1 MVIENRERLV
11 ALSIRATAK
20 AKRHPDSSH
29 HSTHYTRAILNK
41 LSVSTDQGVSLPES
55 NSDDWEAQDVPACIG
70 F

>member
-11 ALSIRATAK
+11 ALSIRATDK
-20 AKRHPDSSH
+20 AKRHPDSSQ
-29 HSTHYTRAILNK
+29 HSTHYTRAILK

-55 NSDDWEAQDVPACIG
+55 NSDYWEAQDVSACIG